1 MYSPIRIAT
10 SPMGAGPL
18 FPAPAEKKK
27 KEGSLLVDFCIGG
40 VSGAVT
46 KTAMNPIERVKMIMQ
61 TQDSDPRVMSGE
73 MKRYTGVGDCFKRV
87 YAEQGLVS
95 FWNGNFANVLRYAP
109 QQGSALAF
117 NDALKST
124 FPKVDSKKNLLQSLF
139 NNLMSGGLAGAAA
152 MVLAYP
158 LDFARTRLATQVA
171 DSVTGIK
178 PFAGTWDCIKKTVA
192 SNGISGLYR
201 GTEVGVAGAFV
212 YRAGQLGLF
221 GTIMDL
227 NPLKDDKGMV
237 GAVAA
242 FLCATVARSAILPF
256 NYPFDTVRRRLML
269 ESDKPVA
276 DRLYSGAF
284 HCARQIM
291 ANEGMSGM
299 YKGLGPEFFRGMG
312 GSVVIVAYDRIKNY
326 LGY

>member
-1 MYSPIRIAT
+1 
-10 SPMGAGPL
+10 
-18 FPAPAEKKK
+18 
-27 KEGSLLVDFCIGG
+27 
-40 VSGAVT
+40 
-46 KTAMNPIERVKMIMQ
+46 
-61 TQDSDPRVMSGE
+61 
-73 MKRYTGVGDCFKRV
+73 
-87 YAEQGLVS
+87 
-95 FWNGNFANVLRYAP
+95 VLRYAP

-117 NDALKST
+117 NDALKAT
-124 FPKVDSKKNLLQSLF
+124 FPKVDPKKNLLQSLF

-171 DSVTGIK
+171 DANGVK
-178 PFAGTWDCIKKTVA
+178 PFAGTWDCIAKTVK
-192 SNGISGLYR
+192 SNGIGGLYR

-221 GTIMDL
+221 GTIMGL
-227 NPLKDDKGMV
+227 NPLKDDKGV
-237 GAVAA
+237 IGAVAA
-242 FLCATVARSAILPF
+242 FVCATVARSAILPF

-276 DRLYSGAF
+276 DRLYRGAF
-284 HCARQIM
+284 HCAGEIM
-291 ANEGMSGM
+291 KNEGLSGM

>member
-1 MYSPIRIAT
+1 MFSSPISMA
-10 SPMGAGPL
+10 M
-18 FPAPAEKKK
+18 APAEKKK
-27 KEGSLLVDFCIGG
+27 ANFLVDFAIGG

-61 TQDSDPRVMSGE
+61 TQDSDPRVISGE
-73 MKRYTGVGDCFKRV
+73 MKRYTGVGDCFRRV

-117 NDALKST
+117 NDMLKGT
-124 FPKVDSKKNLLQSLF
+124 FPKVDPKKNLAMSLF

-152 MVLAYP
+152 MILAYP

-171 DSVTGIK
+171 DPVTGIK
-178 PFAGTWDCIKKTVA
+178 PFSGTWDTIAKTVK
-192 SNGISGLYR
+192 SQGVGGLYR

-221 GTIMDL
+221 GTIMGL
-227 NPLKDDKGMV
+227 NPLKDDKGMI

-242 FLCATVARSAILPF
+242 FFAATIARSAILPF

-276 DRLYSGAF
+276 DRLYRGAF
-284 HCARQIM
+284 HCAGEIM
-291 ANEGMSGM
+291 KNEGLAGM

-312 GSVVIVAYDRIKNY
+312 GSMVIVAYDRIKNM

>member
-1 MYSPIRIAT
+1 MVFSPINMA
-10 SPMGAGPL
+10 AGPVTG
-18 FPAPAEKKK
+18 FYAAPAEKKK
-27 KEGSLLVDFCIGG
+27 ANFLVDFCIGG
-40 VSGAVT
+40 VSGAIT

-61 TQDSDPRVMSGE
+61 TQDSDPRVISGE

-117 NDALKST
+117 NDALKTT
-124 FPKVDSKKNLLQSLF
+124 FPKIDAKKDFFRATF

-152 MVLAYP
+152 MLLAYP

-171 DSVTGIK
+171 DPVTGAK
-178 PFAGTWDCIKKTVA
+178 PFSGTFDCIVKTVKA
-192 SNGISGLYR
+192 QGVTGLYR

-227 NPLKDDKGMV
+227 NPLKDDKGMI

-242 FLCATVARSAILPF
+242 FIAATLARSAILPF

-276 DRLYSGAF
+276 DRLYRGAI
-284 HCARQIM
+284 HCAGEIM
-291 ANEGMSGM
+291 KNEGFGGM

-312 GSVVIVAYDRIKNY
+312 GSIVIVAYDRVKNF

>member
-1 MYSPIRIAT
+1 MVFSPISLA
-10 SPMGAGPL
+10 AGPVTGF

-27 KEGSLLVDFCIGG
+27 ANFLVDFAIGG

-61 TQDSDPRVMSGE
+61 TQDSDPRVISGE
-73 MKRYTGVGDCFKRV
+73 MKRYTGVGNCFSRV
-87 YAEQGLVS
+87 YAEQGLLS

-124 FPKVDSKKNLLQSLF
+124 FPKVDPKKDLMRSLF

-171 DSVTGIK
+171 DANGVK
-178 PFAGTWDCIKKTVA
+178 PFAGTWDCIVKTVR
-192 SNGISGLYR
+192 SQGITGLYR

-221 GTIMDL
+221 GTIMGL
-227 NPLKDDKGMV
+227 NPLAGDKGMI

-242 FLCATVARSAILPF
+242 FCCATVARSAILPF

-276 DRLYSGAF
+276 DRLYRGAF
-284 HCARQIM
+284 HCAGEIM
-291 ANEGMSGM
+291 KNEGFAGM

-312 GSVVIVAYDRIKNY
+312 GSMVIVAYDRIKNM

>member
-1 MYSPIRIAT
+1 MVYARIQTGPMY
-10 SPMGAGPL
+10 
-18 FPAPAEKKK
+18 PAPAEKKK
-27 KEGSLLVDFCIGG
+27 ANLLVDFAIGG
-40 VSGAVT
+40 VSGAIT

-61 TQDSDPRVMSGE
+61 TQDSDPRVISGE
-73 MKRYTGVGDCFKRV
+73 MKRYTGVGNCFSRV
-87 YAEQGLVS
+87 YAEQGLAS

-117 NDALKST
+117 NDALKSV
-124 FPKVDSKKNLLQSLF
+124 FPKVDPKKNLMQSLF
-139 NNLMSGGLAGAAA
+139 NNLMSGGTAGAAA

-178 PFAGTWDCIKKTVA
+178 PFAGTWDCITKTVK
-192 SNGISGLYR
+192 SQGVGGLYR

-221 GTIMDL
+221 GTIMGL
-227 NPLKDDKGMV
+227 NPLKDDKGIV

-242 FLCATVARSAILPF
+242 FFAATLARSAILPF

-269 ESDKPVA
+269 ESDKPPA
-276 DRLYSGAF
+276 DRLYRGAF
-284 HCARQIM
+284 HCAGEIM
-291 ANEGMSGM
+291 KNEGLAGM

-312 GSVVIVAYDRIKNY
+312 GSVVIVAYDRIKNM